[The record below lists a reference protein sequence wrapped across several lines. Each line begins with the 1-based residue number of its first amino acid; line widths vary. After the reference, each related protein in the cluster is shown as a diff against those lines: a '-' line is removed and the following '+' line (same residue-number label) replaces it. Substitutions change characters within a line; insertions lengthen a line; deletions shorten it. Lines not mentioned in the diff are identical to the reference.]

1 MRYFEDFEVGKIDTF
16 GRYEVSEEEVID
28 FGRKYDAQPFHI
40 DPEAAKQS
48 HFGGLIASGW
58 HTCAMM
64 MRMIVEHA
72 IGTEPS
78 ATLASPGFDDLRWLT
93 PVRPGDVLS
102 VRSEILEKTPSR
114 SRPDRGSVRIRNEI
128 LRQDGTVVADLIS
141 RAIVLKRPAD
151 TAGGQKQT

>member
-1 MRYFEDFEVGKIDTF
+1 MRYFDDFAVGQTNRF
-16 GRYEVSEEEVID
+16 GRYEVNEAEIID
-28 FGRKYDAQPFHI
+28 FGRRYDDQPFHT

-78 ATLASPGFDDLRWLT
+78 ATLASPGFDDLRWLI

-102 VRSEILEKTPSR
+102 VRSEVVEVTPSR

-128 LRQDGTVVADLIS
+128 LRQDGTVVADLVS
-141 RAIVLKRPAD
+141 RAIILRRPENSA
-151 TAGGQKQT
+151 TAS

>member
-1 MRYFEDFEVGKIDTF
+1 MRYFEDFVVGQTNEF
-16 GRYEVSEEEVID
+16 GRYAVSEEEVIE
-28 FGRKYDAQPFHI
+28 FGLQYDNQPFHV

-48 HFGGLIASGW
+48 QFGGLIASGW

-72 IGTEPS
+72 IGTESS

-102 VRSEILEKTPSR
+102 IRSEILEATPSQ

-128 LRQDGTVVADLIS
+128 LRQDGTVVADLVS
-141 RAIVLKRPAD
+141 RAIVLRRPAEAAHKD
-151 TAGGQKQT
+151 

>member
-1 MRYFEDFEVGKIDTF
+1 MKFFEDFVVGQVDSF
-16 GRYEVSEEEVID
+16 GRYEVSQDEIIE
-28 FGRKYDAQPFHI
+28 FGRLYDNQPFHT
-40 DPEAAKQS
+40 DPEAARQS
-48 HFGGLIASGW
+48 QFGGLIASGW

-64 MRMIVEHA
+64 MRMIVEHS

-78 ATLASPGFDDLRWLT
+78 ATLASPGFDDLRWLV

-102 VRSEILEKTPSR
+102 VRSEVLETTPSR

-141 RAIVLKRPAD
+141 RAIILKR
-151 TAGGQKQT
+151 TAEATNER